1 MKQFLFLYM
10 NFPNSLQSITGSLR
24 MLSAFYLL
32 FSKKK
37 KKERVEKD
45 EKEEVLGIDID
56 IHVDDKNDKN
66 VESERNLGKMSL
78 LSNARRKVLGFF

>member
-1 MKQFLFLYM
+1 M

-37 KKERVEKD
+37 KEERVEKD
-45 EKEEVLGIDID
+45 EVLGIDID
-56 IHVDDKNDKN
+56 IHFDDKNDKN
-66 VESERNLGKMSL
+66 VESEQNLGK
-78 LSNARRKVLGFF
+78 NEPPVKRKVLGFL

>member
-1 MKQFLFLYM
+1 M

-37 KKERVEKD
+37 KEERVEKD
-45 EKEEVLGIDID
+45 EVLGIDID
-56 IHVDDKNDKN
+56 IHFDDKNDKN

-78 LSNARRKVLGFF
+78 LSKARRKVLGFF